1 MILSTRLILAS
12 GSTARAALLRGAG
25 LAVEVRPTAVDEA
38 EVKRS
43 ARAEGVSADD
53 TALLLAEL
61 KALRVAR
68 PNPDALVIGADQL
81 LVCEDRWFDKPV
93 SLAEARSHLLA
104 LRGRAHTLVTAVV
117 LHRGEQRVWHYV
129 ARPRLVM
136 RPFSDAFIDA
146 YLAAEGTNVLATVG
160 GFRMEGPGVQ
170 LFDSVTGDH
179 EAILG
184 LPLLPLL
191 GFLRQ
196 TGALLA

>member
-25 LAVEVRPTAVDEA
+25 LPVEVRAAAIDEG
-38 EVKRS
+38 EIKRS
-43 ARAEGVSADD
+43 ARGEGVSADD
-53 TALLLAEL
+53 TALLLAEM

-68 PNPDALVIGADQL
+68 SNPDALVVGADQL
-81 LVCEDRWFDKPV
+81 LVCEDRWFDKPT

-104 LRGRAHTLVTAVV
+104 LRGRPHTLVTAMVV
-117 LHRGEQRVWHYV
+117 HRAERRVWQHV
-129 ARPRLVM
+129 AKPRLVM
-136 RPFSDAFIDA
+136 RPFSDAFLDA
-146 YLAAEGTNVLATVG
+146 YLAAEGANVLSTVG
-160 GFRMEGPGVQ
+160 GYRMEGPGVQ
-170 LFDSVTGDH
+170 LFDTVAGEH
-179 EAILG
+179 AAILG